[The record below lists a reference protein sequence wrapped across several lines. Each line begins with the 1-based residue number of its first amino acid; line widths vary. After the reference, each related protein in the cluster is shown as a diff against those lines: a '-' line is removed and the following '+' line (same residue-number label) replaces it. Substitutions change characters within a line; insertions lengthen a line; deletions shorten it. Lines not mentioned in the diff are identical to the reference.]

1 MKMHNPGRNLSLLSV
16 AYLAIFS
23 LFVVILGWLNFS
35 LGETGLL
42 IFASMYC
49 CALIPLGQLTG
60 GWLIWR
66 NRCQFS
72 KTFIWLAFQV
82 VFIASMAMYS
92 SPLFGL
98 FFSSLLFLLF
108 PLLGFVNFL
117 YASQKGASLGLM
129 GWGSVGFIWSV
140 LIAWRIKGDL
150 IKEMISSFGTNAN
163 NLWWLYALMYVFAC
177 IVVIGALTFIVETFQ
192 ILRKEYA
199 GRE

>member
-1 MKMHNPGRNLSLLSV
+1 MKMHNPSRNLSLLSV
-16 AYLAIFS
+16 AYLAILF
-23 LFVVILGWLNFS
+23 LFVFIMGWLDFS
-35 LGETGLL
+35 LGETGFL
-42 IFASMYC
+42 IFAVMYC
-49 CALIPLGQLTG
+49 CALVPLGLLTG
-60 GWLIWR
+60 SWLVWR
-66 NRCQFS
+66 NRDQFS

-82 VFIASMAMYS
+82 VFIVSMAMYS
-92 SPLFGL
+92 TPLFGL

-117 YASQKGASLGLM
+117 YASQEGASLRLM

-177 IVVIGALTFIVETFQ
+177 IVVIGVLTFIVETFQ
-192 ILRKEYA
+192 ILRKEYL